1 MTITTGLL
9 SFSNIIRFS
18 KFPKII
24 NELNWNY
31 IRITRAIVMY
41 KRDQRICWFLWI
53 LVIILQW
60 QSGQNLWQ
68 TCKKTGRGFLMECL
82 IKVYFTNI
90 DLFGF
95 KRHNINVKHIWSFK
109 KNGNSLGGFV
119 TQTSLTYFRK
129 NQVF

>member
-1 MTITTGLL
+1 MDFG
-9 SFSNIIRFS
+9 
-18 KFPKII
+18 
-24 NELNWNY
+24 NY
-31 IRITRAIVMY
+31 IAMT
-41 KRDQRICWFLWI
+41 KWPKSL
-53 LVIILQW
+53 
-60 QSGQNLWQ
+60 

-109 KNGNSLGGFV
+109 KNGNSLGDFV

-129 NQVF
+129 KSGILDLRTGKDNKFISVFLQRDIFF